1 MARSA
6 GAGEL
11 RTKIMVFDLP
21 RDEHGEV
28 ELGPDGYPA
37 SEPVNVFGEGK
48 TRYCKWVNAWGTEVY
63 TARQAGVTEPATLT
77 LRYTPLITTTCIIYR
92 GTDPKPYEVIS
103 VNDVENRHAWLEV
116 KVQRK
121 GAVR

>member
-1 MARSA
+1 M
-6 GAGEL
+6 GERL
-11 RTKIMVFDLP
+11 GHRGL
-21 RDEHGEV
+21 HGPP
-28 ELGPDGYPA
+28 G
-37 SEPVNVFGEGK
+37 
-48 TRYCKWVNAWGTEVY
+48 
-63 TARQAGVTEPATLT
+63 GVTEPATLT

>member
-1 MARSA
+1 MGERLGHRGLHGPPGGGDRA
-6 GAGEL
+6 GH
-11 RTKIMVFDLP
+11 P
-21 RDEHGEV
+21 S
-28 ELGPDGYPA
+28 P
-37 SEPVNVFGEGK
+37 
-48 TRYCKWVNAWGTEVY
+48 
-63 TARQAGVTEPATLT
+63 

>member
-1 MARSA
+1 MAKRA
-6 GAGEL
+6 NAGEL

-37 SEPVNVFGEGK
+37 SKPVNVFGEGN
-48 TRYCKWVNAWGTEVY
+48 CKWVNAWGTEVY

>member
-1 MARSA
+1 M
-6 GAGEL
+6 
-11 RTKIMVFDLP
+11 
-21 RDEHGEV
+21 
-28 ELGPDGYPA
+28 
-37 SEPVNVFGEGK
+37 
-48 TRYCKWVNAWGTEVY
+48 
-63 TARQAGVTEPATLT
+63 TEPATLT

-103 VNDVENRHAWLEV
+103 VNDIENRHAWLEV

>member
-1 MARSA
+1 MAKRA
-6 GAGEL
+6 NAGEL

-37 SEPVNVFGEGK
+37 SKPVNVFGEGK
-48 TRYCKWVNAWGTEVY
+48 TRYCKWVNAWGTE
-63 TARQAGVTEPATLT
+63 AATLT